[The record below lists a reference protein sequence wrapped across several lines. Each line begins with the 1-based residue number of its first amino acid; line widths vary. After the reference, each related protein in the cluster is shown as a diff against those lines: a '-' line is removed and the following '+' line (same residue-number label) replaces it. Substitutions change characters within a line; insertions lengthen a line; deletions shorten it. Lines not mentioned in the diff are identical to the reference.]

1 MVSRFIYRCR
11 APTREDVRNSILN
24 WNSLLDRIKMQEFNP
39 SLPASFTS
47 VSDSTPDLMTPT
59 NKRKADDDGDAK
71 NESEQK
77 RKRTGKGQ
85 PTCDEFKLA
94 ATDDWRWFLTDQAL
108 KSLPNFRDTKVKWCP
123 RIHTKGRCVKD
134 CPNAASHNSASTLPP
149 MTRRST
155 RAGWT
160 LSAPATPPEGAGR
173 GCGAAGLTQNRPT
186 PSLGPRQSR
195 TGREQL

>member
-1 MVSRFIYRCR
+1 
-11 APTREDVRNSILN
+11 
-24 WNSLLDRIKMQEFNP
+24 MQEFNP

-47 VSDSTPDLMTPT
+47 VSESTPDLTTPS

-71 NESEQK
+71 SESEQK

-123 RIHTKGRCVKD
+123 RIHTKGCCVKD
-134 CPNAASHNSASTLPP
+134 CPNAASHKCTHPTTNDKKIYKGWMDSVRASH
-149 MTRRST
+149 S
-155 RAGWT
+155 
-160 LSAPATPPEGAGR
+160 S
-173 GCGAAGLTQNRPT
+173 
-186 PSLGPRQSR
+186 
-195 TGREQL
+195 